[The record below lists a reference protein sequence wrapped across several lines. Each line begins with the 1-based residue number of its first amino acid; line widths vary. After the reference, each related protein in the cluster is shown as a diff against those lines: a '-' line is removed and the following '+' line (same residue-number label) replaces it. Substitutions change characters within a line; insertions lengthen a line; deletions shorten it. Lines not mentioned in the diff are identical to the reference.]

1 MGETLL
7 IADASTLLNFLR
19 VRRFDLIQ
27 ALGMRVRIV
36 DAVFE
41 EIRSEREQLEELLE
55 SGSIRTLTLEGI
67 AITERVT
74 GLLALG
80 LGSGEAFT
88 FAAAM
93 EFDGAVAID
102 DRRAVKRLGAASH
115 SVQILTSSDIV
126 LAGIRA
132 DLLTVS
138 EADEL
143 KDEWATNH
151 QFRLRFESFA
161 QLIEV
166 DR

>member
-27 ALGMRVRIV
+27 ALGMKVRIV
-36 DAVFE
+36 DAVFD
-41 EIRSEREQLEELLE
+41 EIRSERKQLEGLLDA
-55 SGSIRTLTLEGI
+55 GSIRTLTLEGI

-93 EFDGAVAID
+93 EFNGAVAID
-102 DRRAVKRLGAASH
+102 DRRAVKRMEAASH
-115 SVQILTSSDIV
+115 SVPIFTSSDIV

-132 DLLTVS
+132 DLLTLS
-138 EADEL
+138 EADGL
-143 KDEWATNH
+143 KDEWAANH
-151 QFRLRFESFA
+151 RFRLRFESFA